1 MLDVSADNLDEDG
14 LAAGREGLRLAEQ
27 IAQRMWLL
35 GQPLR
40 IAILSTLAE
49 GERSVQAL
57 ADDLDASQQNV
68 SRHLGLLRDAGLVTR
83 RQQGRNVW
91 YALRDRMAL
100 IYVDEMA
107 RWLTSELDSSPPRAF
122 LDLPGL
128 DNSPLPSSQGL
139 D

>member
-1 MLDVSADNLDEDG
+1 MLDHHDIP
-14 LAAGREGLRLAEQ
+14 AGNDGLRLADQ

-40 IAILSTLAE
+40 IAILSTLGN
-49 GERSVQAL
+49 GERSVQSL

-83 RQQGRNVW
+83 RQQGRTVW

-122 LDLPGL
+122 LD
-128 DNSPLPSSQGL
+128 PSATNGGA
-139 D
+139 